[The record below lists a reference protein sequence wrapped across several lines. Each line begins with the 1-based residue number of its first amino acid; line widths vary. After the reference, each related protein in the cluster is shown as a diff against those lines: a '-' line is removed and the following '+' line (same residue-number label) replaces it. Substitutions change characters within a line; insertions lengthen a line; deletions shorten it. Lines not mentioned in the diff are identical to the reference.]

1 MSTPVEIV
9 PFDIPELT
17 DKTIDG
23 KGVLDVLLTT
33 LRLQLDLEYN
43 SGRIDGVAYADVFS
57 DLYTA
62 NLNAAVNYVI
72 QRNKLGYELA
82 NLELDGSLIAAN
94 IERAG
99 AETEQIRLITTDRI
113 PAEVLQIKANTDRTN
128 KETTE
133 MLPAQIANLE
143 KQGEVLDQQILESTY
158 RVEYLLPKELEK
170 ITADIAVTTSQGN
183 SIDAQTEQT
192 RLVTASKI
200 PADVLQTQSQTRL
213 IETQRDNLLEE
224 MTLIP
229 YKLNLLDA
237 QINQVK
243 AESALTNKN
252 TDRVTA
258 ELAKIPVETELLR
271 KQVLRVDADIELT
284 NKQVEAATAELTKIP
299 LQVELLSAQ
308 VANQTAS
315 TAQTE
320 ATTTRIT
327 RETELRLPVEIDNL
341 TKQGE
346 NIEADLALTQARTNE
361 VTQNLAKIPVEIN
374 YLQAQVANMAKQNL
388 IAEKNLELKQ
398 GELDI
403 QAQQIQLGLTEI
415 DLRKQQ
421 LEVAKEQVAINR
433 AQAELYEAK
442 VITENA
448 QTQGNIAQEG
458 SVIDYN
464 NKVLQGQI
472 DGYKNDALQKATK
485 IYLDAWMIGAQNE
498 VREANTTNK
507 LDDPSFGKVIT
518 SMLTSIDIVV

>member
-113 PAEVLQIKANTDRTN
+113 PAEVLQIKAQT
-128 KETTE
+128 
-133 MLPAQIANLE
+133 
-143 KQGEVLDQQILESTY
+143 
-158 RVEYLLPKELEK
+158 LL
-170 ITADIAVTTSQGN
+170 TG
-183 SIDAQTEQT
+183 
-192 RLVTASKI
+192 
-200 PADVLQTQSQTRL
+200 
-213 IETQRDNLLEE
+213 TQRDNLLEE

-229 YKLNLLDA
+229 ARLNLINA
-237 QINQVK
+237 QVEQTK
-243 AESALTNKN
+243 AETGLTNKN
-252 TDRVTA
+252 IDRVTA

-327 RETELRLPVEIDNL
+327 RETELRLPVEIANL

-498 VREANTTNK
+498 VREANTINK